1 MEKTLR
7 EIIAKIAE
15 VPSDFASGAHL
26 RDDLNIDS
34 FRAAEIVFEIERVFK
49 TKLPDERFVEAQTFE
64 DVLKLVSSLAA

>member
-1 MEKTLR
+1 MEQTLR

-15 VPSDFASGAHL
+15 VPVDFPADASL

-49 TKLPDERFVEAQTFE
+49 TKVPDERFVEAHTFAQ
-64 DVLKLVSSLAA
+64 VLSLVSSLAA